1 MKTAA
6 FFFDTFLIKDKEN
19 YYGMTLTYDFFTK
32 KYLKYY
38 DKIIVSTRYKDKRE
52 EVGDISGYKQTNGKN
67 VVVLP
72 IKNYKKIPDIFLKK
86 QEIKSEVKNILDQVD
101 LAIIRMP
108 SVIGSV
114 ACELCQEL
122 GVKYKIEMVACPFDS
137 YWNHYNKLGK
147 IIAPLMFVKTK
158 KAIINAKEVMYVTNQ
173 FLQKRYPTKGESF
186 ACSDVI
192 LVKQPKETLEERKNR
207 YLTSTNNSPI
217 KLYTVANVGLKL
229 KGQKY
234 VIDALCKLN
243 RNNNSSNKYQYYL
256 IGSGSNEYL
265 KKYAK
270 EKNLEKDVI
279 FLGSMSH
286 DDIFRE
292 LRNADIYIQPSL
304 TEGMPRSVI
313 EAMSVGLPVIATM
326 VGGNSELIDPEMTFK
341 RKNVKQLVSILRN
354 LNKKKII
361 SYSKKNFENSQKYTE
376 DRLSSI
382 RKEFYLK

>member
-1 MKTAA
+1 MKTTA

-38 DKIIVSTRYKDKRE
+38 DKIIVSTRCKDKRE

-86 QEIKSEVKNILDQVD
+86 QEIKNEVKNILAQVD

-108 SVIGSV
+108 SVIGIV

-192 LVKQPKETLEERKNR
+192 LVKQPKQTLEERNNR
-207 YLTSTNNSPI
+207 YLASTNNRPI

-234 VIDALCKLN
+234 VIDALYKLN
-243 RNNNSSNKYQYYL
+243 RNNISSNKYQYYL

-341 RKNVKQLVSILRN
+341 RKNVKQLVNILRN

-361 SYSKKNFENSQKYTE
+361 FYSKKNFENSQKYNE
-376 DRLSSI
+376 DRLSSV

>member
-1 MKTAA
+1 MKTTA

-38 DKIIVSTRYKDKRE
+38 DKIIVSTRCKDKRE

-86 QEIKSEVKNILDQVD
+86 QEIKNEVKNILAQVD

-108 SVIGSV
+108 SVIGIV

-192 LVKQPKETLEERKNR
+192 LVKQPKQTLEERNNR
-207 YLTSTNNSPI
+207 YLASTNNRPI
-217 KLYTVANVGLKL
+217 KMYTVANVGLKL

-234 VIDALCKLN
+234 VIDALYKLN
-243 RNNNSSNKYQYYL
+243 RNNISSNKYQYYL

-341 RKNVKQLVSILRN
+341 RKNVKQLVNILRN

-361 SYSKKNFENSQKYTE
+361 FYSKKNFENSQKYNE
-376 DRLSSI
+376 DRLSSV